1 MAQAKGGRRYAL
13 VVYTRMMD
21 RWGPAVLALGIGLLA
36 LAWGVRSWGYEDWRW
51 LAFASI
57 GGLNIFLGIAL
68 LILRRSAYVQ
78 PFSDH
83 LRIVTPFL
91 RLNISYRRIR
101 RTSMTSMGALFP
113 RQSVSAW
120 RAEIIEP
127 LAKMTAMVIDLNG
140 YPMSQSTLRMFLSPL
155 FFKDKTPHLVIL
167 VNDWMKFSAELDGMR
182 AGGGAVAAQKPK
194 SAPNSILSRLPTKDK

>member
-1 MAQAKGGRRYAL
+1 MAQEKGGRRYPL

-36 LAWGVRSWGYEDWRW
+36 LAWGLRSWGYEDWRW
-51 LAFASI
+51 LVFASI
-57 GGLNIFLGIAL
+57 GGLNIFLGIVL
-68 LILRRSAYVQ
+68 LVLRRSAYVQ
-78 PFSDH
+78 PFGDH

-101 RTSMTSMGALFP
+101 RTSTSNMGALFP
-113 RQSVSAW
+113 RERVSAW

-127 LAKMTAMVIDLNG
+127 LARMSALVIELNG
-140 YPMSQSTLRMFLSPL
+140 YPMSQSTLRLFLSPL
-155 FFKDKTPHLVIL
+155 FFKDKTPHFVIL

-182 AGGGAVAAQKPK
+182 ASGGAVAAPKPK
-194 SAPNSILSRLPTKDK
+194 SAPNSILSRLPTKEK